1 MDTVAEFPMHGSSPA
16 LDVTIAQAAFPN
28 STRFMQM
35 QDQLGP
41 LYDDATFAD
50 LYPRRGQPT
59 EAPWRL
65 ALITVMQYADNLT
78 DRQAADAVR
87 SRIDWKYALGLEL
100 TDPGFDHSVLSKF
113 RTRLIEG
120 TAEQPLPGPGIGG
133 LPKAAASG
141 RAHGEA
147 AAIPFCTAATQA

>member
-50 LYPRRGQPT
+50 IHAEVNPPLY
-59 EAPWRL
+59 
-65 ALITVMQYADNLT
+65 D
-78 DRQAADAVR
+78 DATTLR
-87 SRIDWKYALGLEL
+87 
-100 TDPGFDHSVLSKF
+100 
-113 RTRLIEG
+113 
-120 TAEQPLPGPGIGG
+120 
-133 LPKAAASG
+133 
-141 RAHGEA
+141 
-147 AAIPFCTAATQA
+147 